1 MARAEERSGFTL
13 GDLRSAM
20 REAQSAEESR
30 DVGLFG
36 TNLQRGATYE
46 TLSKRTAE
54 HYKNESDSF
63 ILPQVRIVRQE
74 SKSLLKIDDEIICE
88 DYDALE
94 DREKKYY
101 AAKDKKKNLKLMDT
115 SVVEKEFGP
124 SLDDLLPGDTLHS

>member
-1 MARAEERSGFTL
+1 MTRAEERSGFTL

-63 ILPQVRIVRQE
+63 IQNQ
-74 SKSLLKIDDEIICE
+74 SHC
-88 DYDALE
+88 
-94 DREKKYY
+94 
-101 AAKDKKKNLKLMDT
+101 
-115 SVVEKEFGP
+115 
-124 SLDDLLPGDTLHS
+124 